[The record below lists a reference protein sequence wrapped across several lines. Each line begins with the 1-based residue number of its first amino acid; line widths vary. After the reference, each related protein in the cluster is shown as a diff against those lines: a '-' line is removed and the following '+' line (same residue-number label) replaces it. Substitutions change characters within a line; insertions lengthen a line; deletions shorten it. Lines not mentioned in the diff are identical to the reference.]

1 MQVRVQV
8 VNKEIYL
15 IKHRLWRK
23 EGEKPRLWSHQVCY
37 VAEPRFVGDVKPHL
51 HQLLSLGRFQ
61 KLKTLRLDCPELI
74 VAKES
79 SSLGRCLQLLQTVV
93 AQCPELRKLT
103 LSLEV
108 IGDDWRGR
116 VPKELVQVGA
126 ILTKFEEVDLTFCQV
141 DHKEELAGEKNS
153 KAMLGAVLKAVP
165 GSRLKKL
172 NLLLEKDQDK
182 VAVHLKIGGQLLNAL
197 GGLRRAG
204 VQVNIKA
211 RDSKNVLQEAS
222 QTISDESQAVN

>member
-23 EGEKPRLWSHQVCY
+23 EGEKPSFWSQLTY

-79 SSLGRCLQLLQTVV
+79 SSLGRCCQLLQTVV

-153 KAMLGAVLKAVP
+153 KAMLGAVLKSVP

-197 GGLRRAG
+197 VGLRRAG